1 MSVIHERCSVLLL
14 HGLCSTPDELLPL
27 QGALR
32 KQGVRVLPLQL
43 PGYSFEAAR
52 TRQLASPWRQ
62 WVHAVADEAS
72 LQHRHGQTVVLA
84 GISAGATLALAA
96 AMQAASPIAGLVLM
110 STPLK
115 YDGWSIPRY
124 HRLMPL
130 ALYTPLGRFWR
141 YRERPPYGVKNE
153 RVRRWIERE
162 LQARRVS
169 CAGAAVIDVP
179 HLREHDRLRRWVR
192 RSLATFA
199 CPPVLAL
206 HAQDDEVASPANV
219 ALLESRL
226 RTPSFRKVLLPDSH
240 HMITI
245 DNDRQQVVDE
255 TLQFVGRL
263 APPAAL
269 ETPRSYGAPPH
280 DLAHL

>member
-1 MSVIHERCSVLLL
+1 MNAHHERCSVLLL

-27 QGALR
+27 QTALR
-32 KQGVRVLPLQL
+32 ARGVRVLPLQL
-43 PGYSFEAAR
+43 AGYSFDAAR
-52 TRQLASPWRQ
+52 GKQLASPWRG
-62 WVHAVADEAS
+62 WVRAVADEVR
-72 LQHRHGQTVVLA
+72 LQHALGQTVVLA
-84 GISAGATLALAA
+84 GISAGATLALATA
-96 AMQAASPIAGLVLM
+96 LHGTTSIAGLVLM

-115 YDGWSIPRY
+115 YDGWGVPSY

-141 YRERPPYGVKNE
+141 YREQAPYGVKNE

-192 RSLATFA
+192 GSLSAYP

-206 HAQDDEVASPANV
+206 HATDDEVASPANV
-219 ALLESRL
+219 ALLERRL
-226 RTPSFRKVLLPDSH
+226 RTSSFRKVLLPDSH

-255 TLQFVGRL
+255 ALQFVARL
-263 APPAAL
+263 APPATAL
-269 ETPRSYGAPPH
+269 NGERPH